1 MEFLV
6 KSVRPETLKTATLVL
21 AVGEGRKLGAS
32 AKAVDDATGGAIS
45 AVLKRGDL
53 AGKVG
58 QTLLLQSLPN
68 LKAERVLLVGAGKER
83 ELGDRQYRK
92 LASAVL
98 STLKG
103 LAGADAAL
111 ALGDLAVKG
120 RGAHAKARLLV
131 ETLADGLYVFDRYKS
146 QKAEPLKLKKLT
158 LLADK
163 ADSAAVEQGS
173 KEAQAIANGMAL
185 TRDLGNLPPN
195 VCHPTFLGEQA
206 KGLAKEFKGL
216 KVEVL
221 DEKKLRELG
230 MGSFLAVAQGSDQ
243 PPRLIVLQYN
253 GAKKDQAPHVLVGKG
268 ITFDTG
274 GISLKPGLGMDE
286 MKFDMCGAASVF
298 GTFRAVLELQLPINL
313 VGLLACAENM
323 PSGGATRPGDIV
335 TTMSGQTVEILNTDA
350 EGRLVLCD
358 ALTYAE
364 RFKPQSVIDI
374 ATLTGACIVALGSN
388 TSGLMGN
395 NEALVRQLLKA
406 GEFADDRA
414 WQLPLFDEYQEQ
426 LDSPFADIAN
436 IGGPKAGTITAGCF
450 LSRFAK
456 KYHWA
461 PPGHRRHRLDQRRQG
476 QRRHRPPGS
485 VVDPVPAGTGQ
496 VTRVDFYVI
505 PSADPSA
512 RLQVACRLAEKAW
525 RQGMQVYLHCAD
537 EAQRSELDGRLWS
550 FRGEAFIPHSLA
562 EEDAEAPVAL
572 GLGEPPGNH
581 RDLLINLTLEAPGF
595 VPNFSRVAELVV
607 EEPAIRQAARD
618 KFRFYREQGYPL
630 QDHRLPRI

>member
-6 KSVRPETLKTATLVL
+6 KSVRPETLKTATLVI

-32 AKAVDDATGGAIS
+32 AKAVDEATGGAI
-45 AVLKRGDL
+45 ANLLKRGDL

-58 QTLLLQSLPN
+58 QTLLLQDLPN

-83 ELGDRQYRK
+83 ELSDRAYRK
-92 LASAVL
+92 LVSAVL
-98 STLKG
+98 NNLKNLG
-103 LAGADAAL
+103 GADAVL

-120 RGAHAKARLLV
+120 RTAHGKARLQV
-131 ETLADGLYVFDRYKS
+131 ETLADGTYVFDRFKS
-146 QKAEPLKLKKLT
+146 QKAEAPKLKKIT

-163 ADSAAVEQGS
+163 ADAAAVEQGA

-195 VCHPTFLGEQA
+195 LCHPTFLGEQA
-206 KGLAKEFKGL
+206 KALGKEYKGL

-253 GAKKDQAPHVLVGKG
+253 GAKKKDEAPHVLVGKG

-313 VGLLACAENM
+313 VGVMACAENM

-358 ALTYAE
+358 ALTYVE
-364 RFKPQSVIDI
+364 RFKPQSVVDI

-395 NEALVRQLLKA
+395 NDALIKQLLKA
-406 GEFADDRA
+406 GEVADDRA

-456 KYHWA
+456 KFHWA
-461 PPGHRRHRLDQRRQG
+461 HLDIAGTAWISGGKDKGATGR
-476 QRRHRPPGS
+476 
-485 VVDPVPAGTGQ
+485 PVPLLTQ
-496 VTRVDFYVI
+496 
-505 PSADPSA
+505 
-512 RLQVACRLAEKAW
+512 
-525 RQGMQVYLHCAD
+525 YL
-537 EAQRSELDGRLWS
+537 LDR
-550 FRGEAFIPHSLA
+550 A
-562 EEDAEAPVAL
+562 
-572 GLGEPPGNH
+572 
-581 RDLLINLTLEAPGF
+581 
-595 VPNFSRVAELVV
+595 
-607 EEPAIRQAARD
+607 
-618 KFRFYREQGYPL
+618 K
-630 QDHRLPRI
+630 